1 MTNRLEVPRVCHGRS
16 HGVTRNAP
24 ARRLLRV
31 VRVDAVIDQLQRK
44 CAARPGTLMLG
55 GGLPADELFPTEALK
70 AAFARALRS
79 PASALQYGWPEGTP
93 DLRAWIA
100 GRMRAR
106 GVAVDPEDVIVTAG
120 AQQGLAI
127 ACEAL
132 LGEER
137 GRRSVAVDDATYPA
151 ALDVFRNHGA
161 RIVGDPR
168 DATFAY
174 VMPTIANPHG
184 SVMSERD
191 RVALLERARA
201 IVEDDAYGE
210 LVFQEAAPPLA
221 SVARDRV
228 WHVGTLSKTL
238 CPGLRVGWLVP
249 PRSARDGARAIK
261 QAQDLQ
267 VGSLVQAAVS
277 ALFERF
283 DYAAHVARSL
293 RTYRARAAALMDA
306 VRATFPAWRFEEP
319 RGGFSIF
326 VETGEEVDDAR
337 FLARAAAHGVAFDP
351 GRLFRVAPE
360 GRPLALRL
368 CYSASRPAALR
379 EGVRRLA
386 RAWDETRSRR

>member
-1 MTNRLEVPRVCHGRS
+1 
-16 HGVTRNAP
+16 
-24 ARRLLRV
+24 
-31 VRVDAVIDQLQRK
+31 
-44 CAARPGTLMLG
+44 MLG
-55 GGLPADELFPTEALK
+55 GGLPAEELFPTEALE

-93 DLRAWIA
+93 DLRTWIA
-100 GRMRAR
+100 ARLRAR

-132 LGEER
+132 LGKSSE
-137 GRRSVAVDDATYPA
+137 RRSVAVDDVTYPA
-151 ALDVFRNHGA
+151 ALDLFRNHHA
-161 RIVGDPR
+161 RLVDDPR
-168 DATFAY
+168 DAAFAY
-174 VMPTIANPHG
+174 VMPAIANPRG

-191 RVALLERARA
+191 RAALLDRARA
-201 IVEDDAYGE
+201 IVEDDAYAE
-210 LVFQEAAPPLA
+210 LAFEEAAPPLA
-221 SVARDRV
+221 RVARDRV

-249 PRSARDGARAIK
+249 PPSAREQVRAIK

-267 VGSLVQAAVS
+267 VGSLIQAVVF

-293 RTYRARAAALMDA
+293 HTYRARASALMDA
-306 VRATFPAWRFEEP
+306 VHTTFPSWRFEEP

-326 VETGEEVDDAR
+326 VETGEEIDDAR

-351 GRLFRVAPE
+351 GQLFRFAAD

-368 CYSASRPAALR
+368 CYSASTPAALR
-379 EGVRRLA
+379 EAVRRLA
-386 RAWDETRSRR
+386 RAWDETRSEQRARRRNA